1 MEFER
6 LNNADHAAYRRVIA
20 SDGPQ
25 VLQGKC
31 LCELRIP
38 GVPKE
43 ESIPQN
49 LMLEGIMNTTNV
61 GESAIWN
68 RFTYQTIGDEKTK
81 NPRNHSAVDES
92 DKKSTISVSS
102 IVGHNDFMEPS
113 KVVRVAEW
121 TGQVDENVDPNTIA
135 PEAPEQGSSRRR
147 RVAVDSDDE
156 DDEEDDAAPSTPKA
170 STPKPLPEL
179 ISPSPREAE
188 PHHRQASAAAST
200 VASDLLKSEVAD
212 TNTSMAPAAPTP
224 QVVTASMPEPE
235 LVTSYRTR
243 IVRPDSDSEGGTE
256 DGPAQGSEVM
266 CSSIQPTACA
276 STYAKPNPAHTSN
289 TVGGK
294 KNAPSAP
301 DDSNPQASPHVA
313 TDPMLDAP
321 AYRAIDG
328 TFSAVTSASPV
339 LRPATNASTFRESSP
354 DRLSTT
360 VSLPG
365 RNFDPNAYGPKAH
378 KPRGSRGSSSIS
390 PKTKA
395 AAAAERV
402 KPISIPSRETSLD
415 QLAPVIA
422 SGGFTPTTPK
432 QPELAPLAPYH
443 GPSPPNGYGNGKSGG
458 RKRGTRH
465 RGRGGSKKAAQAQQN
480 ANTQSANLMD
490 EWANKS
496 QPITNNEIVQQVGKR
511 GQGPPCERSE
521 DLIDVSDD
529 SSPSR
534 DPSPP
539 PPGFDLRI
547 EPMKEKVGTSTPN
560 LIDEPLQEYPSVFR
574 ATNSD
579 LISFSSGSRIP
590 PASRAS
596 RASDESASY
605 VNTVAYKGP
614 NIRAIQNNTL
624 TRLKAMRAKTK
635 EHARQAEAAKAEGQ
649 AQARARSNAGT
660 AKQPFRSTMNL
671 QAGNPGKKGQPKQE
685 SKAEKKQ
692 RQEQALKE
700 AYGEIAPV
708 KTQKVESD
716 SDMSK
721 KKRQLLYT
729 NSNMAVANPEALQ
742 AESRQ
747 QATEALVA
755 GLSPV
760 LEAAR
765 AFCGDVNF
773 EFQLGQLLISSDSS
787 IREKS
792 VTPKKWEKLFGPT
805 TRTPILT
812 SFTGAL
818 TTNGADIDR
827 ALEVKFSRGGKLW
840 DESLPG
846 PESVRY
852 FFECQS
858 KHGNQFLLVLHDSG
872 QHELRNSNITTIG
885 MVGLHC
891 PGQVWDACAVVYGN
905 ETWSPSAEV
914 EATVRSFVDS
924 IHVLPNRRELVL
936 VFRQPDDNELMIKN
950 VSMRRVS
957 RHQCLAPDYQDH
969 QLQATEVKPLYTKVH
984 PEDKKLWQAFEK
996 SHVHMIQD
1004 GVVHYEL
1011 SIIDTSIKDTLSG
1024 NKTLEFGELTS
1035 PSAGKQLL
1043 KGDHIKKLVDLTSHM
1058 LSKIDWMGS
1067 RNNGTLAR
1075 AAAAKA
1081 DQMYRQQQS
1090 LPPTARSKLN
1100 PLVSATRIDPSS
1112 RHAGGSAYPM
1122 SSAGGS
1128 EVFIGRRP
1136 VPGTRY
1142 GTFAEVYADEHG
1154 MFAKGFGGARVPLGD
1169 YSVLGAISEAPLEP
1183 DDSASQIGRAKR
1195 GGGYVGSASAARRGM
1210 ASHSDKGPGFW

>member
-49 LMLEGIMNTTNV
+49 LMLVGVMDTTTV
-61 GESAIWN
+61 GESAVWN
-68 RFTYQTIGDEKTK
+68 KFTYQTIGDEKGK
-81 NPRNHSAVDES
+81 NPRNQSAVDES
-92 DKKSTISVSS
+92 EKKSTVSVSS
-102 IVGHNDFMEPS
+102 KVGHNDFMESS

-121 TGQVDENVDPNTIA
+121 TDQVDENVDPNTIA
-135 PEAPEQGSSRRR
+135 PEAPEQGSTRRR

-156 DDEEDDAAPSTPKA
+156 DEQEDAAPSTPKA
-170 STPKPLPEL
+170 TIAKPLPEL
-179 ISPSPREAE
+179 ISPPPQAAE
-188 PHHRQASAAAST
+188 PRLRKASAAASI
-200 VASDLLKSEVAD
+200 VASDLLKSEVAE
-212 TNTSMAPAAPTP
+212 TSASMVPAAPTP
-224 QVVTASMPEPE
+224 QVVAASTPEPE
-235 LVTSYRTR
+235 CVTSYRTR
-243 IVRPDSDSEGGTE
+243 IVRADSDSQCGSQEGT
-256 DGPAQGSEVM
+256 AQVSDVM
-266 CSSIQPTACA
+266 RSSIEPTALA
-276 STYAKPNPAHTSN
+276 TTYAKPNAASPSN
-289 TVGGK
+289 AAGGK
-294 KNAPSAP
+294 EKIPPAP
-301 DDSNPQASPHVA
+301 DANKTQASPELPA
-313 TDPMLDAP
+313 DPKVDAR
-321 AYRAIDG
+321 AYRAVDETI
-328 TFSAVTSASPV
+328 SAVTSASPV
-339 LRPATNASTFRESSP
+339 LRPATKSTTFRESSP
-354 DRLSTT
+354 DGLSTT
-360 VSLPG
+360 ISLPG
-365 RNFDPNAYGPKAH
+365 RSFDPNAYGPKAH
-378 KPRGSRGSSSIS
+378 RPRGSRGSTSIS

-395 AAAAERV
+395 AAAAEMV
-402 KPISIPSRETSLD
+402 KPIFIPSRETSPDRLGP
-415 QLAPVIA
+415 LIA

-432 QPELAPLAPYH
+432 QPEPAPLASYR
-443 GPSPPNGYGNGKSGG
+443 GPSPPNVYGNGKNGG

-465 RGRGGSKKAAQAQQN
+465 RGRGGSKKAAQAQQD
-480 ANTQSANLMD
+480 ANNQSAKLMD
-490 EWANKS
+490 EWASEPPPVTNEGLDQEVDKGYHGS
-496 QPITNNEIVQQVGKR
+496 QREQ
-511 GQGPPCERSE
+511 SE

-547 EPMKEKVGTSTPN
+547 EPMKGKPETSTPN
-560 LIDEPLQEYPSVFR
+560 LIDEPLQECRPISR
-574 ATNSD
+574 ATDSD
-579 LISFSSGSRIP
+579 LISFSSGSRMP
-590 PASRAS
+590 TTSRAS

-614 NIRAIQNNTL
+614 NIRAMQNNTL
-624 TRLKAMRAKTK
+624 AKLKAMQAQTK
-635 EHARQAEAAKAEGQ
+635 EREHQAEAAKAQGQ
-649 AQARARSNAGT
+649 AQARARSNAGNG
-660 AKQPFRSTMNL
+660 KQPFRSTMNL
-671 QAGNPGKKGQPKQE
+671 QAGNPGKKGLPKQE
-685 SKAEKKQ
+685 SKAEKKK

-700 AYGEIAPV
+700 AYGDVAPV
-708 KTQKVESD
+708 KSRKVEPD

-729 NSNMAVANPEALQ
+729 NSNMAVANPEALP

-747 QATEALVA
+747 QATEGLMT
-755 GLSPV
+755 GLSTV

-765 AFCGDVNF
+765 AFCGDLNF
-773 EFQLGQLLISSDSS
+773 EVQLGQLLISSDSS

-792 VTPKKWEKLFGPT
+792 VTPKKWDKLFGPT
-805 TRTPILT
+805 AKSPILT

-827 ALEVKFSRGGKLW
+827 ALEVKASRGGKLW
-840 DESLPG
+840 DASSPG
-846 PESVRY
+846 PESVHY
-852 FFECQS
+852 DFECQS
-858 KHGNQFLLVLHDSG
+858 KHGNQFLLVLHQTG
-872 QHELRNSNITTIG
+872 QYELRNPNATTIG

-905 ETWSPSAEV
+905 EKWNPSAEL

-957 RHQCLAPDYQDH
+957 LHQCLVLDYQDH
-969 QLQATEVKPLYTKVH
+969 QLQATEVKTLYTKVH

-996 SHVHMIQD
+996 SHVDMLQD

-1011 SIIDTSIKDTLSG
+1011 SIVDTSIKEILNSNG
-1024 NKTLEFGELTS
+1024 TLELGELAS

-1043 KGDHIKKLVDLTSHM
+1043 KGDRIKKLVDLTAHM
-1058 LSKIDWMGS
+1058 VSKIDWMGS

-1081 DQMYRQQQS
+1081 DQTYRQQQS
-1090 LPPTARSKLN
+1090 LPPIARSKLN
-1100 PLVSATRIDPSS
+1100 PLVSASRIDPSS
-1112 RHAGGSAYPM
+1112 RHGGGSAYPM

-1142 GTFAEVYADEHG
+1142 GTLAEVYEDEHG

-1169 YSVLGAISEAPLEP
+1169 YSVLGAISETPLEP
-1183 DDSASQIGRAKR
+1183 DDSASQIGRVKR
-1195 GGGYVGSASAARRGM
+1195 GSGYVGAASAVRRGAGM
-1210 ASHSDKGPGFW
+1210 HSDKGPGFW

>member
-6 LNNADHAAYRRVIA
+6 LNNVDHAAYRRVIA

-49 LMLEGIMNTTNV
+49 LMLEGVMDTTNV

-68 RFTYQTIGDEKTK
+68 RFTYQTIGHETSK

-92 DKKSTISVSS
+92 DKKSTITVSS
-102 IVGHNDFMEPS
+102 KVGHNDFMEPS

-121 TGQVDENVDPNTIA
+121 TGQVDENVDPNTIE
-135 PEAPEQGSSRRR
+135 PEAPEQGSTRRR

-156 DDEEDDAAPSTPKA
+156 DDEIEDAHPPTPKA

-179 ISPSPREAE
+179 ISPPPPEAE
-188 PHHRQASAAAST
+188 PRHRRASAAASI
-200 VASDLLKSEVAD
+200 VASDLLKSEVAE
-212 TNTSMAPAAPTP
+212 TNTSMALAAPTP
-224 QVVTASMPEPE
+224 QVVTAPTPEPE
-235 LVTSYRTR
+235 CVTSYRTR
-243 IVRPDSDSEGGTE
+243 IVRPDSDSEGGIE
-256 DGPAQGSEVM
+256 DRPAQGSGVM
-266 CSSIQPTACA
+266 CSSIQPTAH
-276 STYAKPNPAHTSN
+276 SNSDAKPNPAH
-289 TVGGK
+289 
-294 KNAPSAP
+294 
-301 DDSNPQASPHVA
+301 DSNPADGEETVPSASDVSNAQAGRHPA
-313 TDPMLDAP
+313 ADPTLDAP
-321 AYRAIDG
+321 AYRAIYG

-339 LRPATNASTFRESSP
+339 LRPATNAKALRESSP

-365 RNFDPNAYGPKAH
+365 RSFDPNAYGPKAH
-378 KPRGSRGSSSIS
+378 KPRGSRGSSSTS

-402 KPISIPSRETSLD
+402 QPISIPSGKTSPD
-415 QLAPVIA
+415 QLAPLIA

-432 QPELAPLAPYH
+432 QPELAPLAPYR
-443 GPSPPNGYGNGKSGG
+443 GPSPPNGYGNGKNGG

-465 RGRGGSKKAAQAQQN
+465 RGRGGSKKAAQAQQG
-480 ANTQSANLMD
+480 ANNQSANLMD
-490 EWANKS
+490 EWANKP
-496 QPITNNEIVQQVGKR
+496 QPIANNGLVQEVGKR
-511 GQGPPCERSE
+511 SHGPLHEHSE

-547 EPMKEKVGTSTPN
+547 EPMNEKAGASTPN
-560 LIDEPLQEYPSVFR
+560 LIDEPLEEYPSVSR

-579 LISFSSGSRIP
+579 LISFSSGTRIP
-590 PASRAS
+590 PVSRAS

-624 TRLKAMRAKTK
+624 TQLKAMQAKRK
-635 EHARQAEAAKAEGQ
+635 EQAQQAEAVKAQGQ
-649 AQARARSNAGT
+649 AQTKARSTAGN

-671 QAGNPGKKGQPKQE
+671 RAGNPGKKGHPKQE

-700 AYGEIAPV
+700 AYGEITPAKP
-708 KTQKVESD
+708 QRVEPD
-716 SDMSK
+716 SGMSK

-742 AESRQ
+742 AECRQ
-747 QATEALVA
+747 QATEALVT

-773 EFQLGQLLISSDSS
+773 EFQLGQLLVSSDSS

-805 TRTPILT
+805 AKTPILT

-827 ALEVKFSRGGKLW
+827 ALEVKVFGGGKLW
-840 DESLPG
+840 DASLPG

-858 KHGNQFLLVLHDSG
+858 KHGNQFLLVLDESG
-872 QHELRNSNITTIG
+872 QHELRNSTITTIG

-891 PGQVWDACAVVYGN
+891 PGQVWDACAVVHGN

-914 EATVRSFVDS
+914 EATVRSFIET

-957 RHQCLAPDYQDH
+957 RHQCLGPDYQDH

-996 SHVHMIQD
+996 SHVHMIHD

-1011 SIIDTSIKDTLSG
+1011 SIIDTSIKDILSG
-1024 NKTLEFGELTS
+1024 NKTLELGELTS
-1035 PSAGKQLL
+1035 SSAGKQLL
-1043 KGDHIKKLVDLTSHM
+1043 KGDRIKKLVDLTSHM
-1058 LSKIDWMGS
+1058 VSKIDWMGS

-1075 AAAAKA
+1075 AAVAKA

-1100 PLVSATRIDPSS
+1100 PLVAASRIDPSL
-1112 RHAGGSAYPM
+1112 RHGGSSAYPM
-1122 SSAGGS
+1122 SSAGSS

-1136 VPGTRY
+1136 LPGTRY
-1142 GTFAEVYADEHG
+1142 GTLAEVYADEHG

-1195 GGGYVGSASAARRGM
+1195 GGGYVGSASTARRGM
-1210 ASHSDKGPGFW
+1210 GSHSDKGPGFW